1 MTAYCE
7 FLFNTFNGGLQGSG
21 PPRGLVLHSLH
32 RLQQGRH
39 VGHHHLVGYQRG
51 DNGGDRS
58 MDVSGRDST
67 GGIRET
73 SCLWW
78 AERLNFFSVDSLRV
92 LLVLCT

>member
-1 MTAYCE
+1 MTAYRE
-7 FLFNTFNGGLQGSG
+7 FLFNTFNGGLQGPG

-51 DNGGDRS
+51 DNGE
-58 MDVSGRDST
+58 T
-67 GGIRET
+67 GPRMSVRET

-78 AERLNFFSVDSLRV
+78 AERLTFISVDSLCV
-92 LLVLCT
+92 LLVLLCT

>member
-1 MTAYCE
+1 MTAYRE
-7 FLFNTFNGGLQGSG
+7 FLFNTFNGGLQGPG

-58 MDVSGRDST
+58 KDVSGRDST
-67 GGIRET
+67 GGHQRDILPLVGGEST
-73 SCLWW
+73 L
-78 AERLNFFSVDSLRV
+78 FF
-92 LLVLCT
+92 C

>member
-58 MDVSGRDST
+58 MDVSGRDRT
-67 GGIRET
+67 GGIRDILPLVGGEIN
-73 SCLWW
+73 L
-78 AERLNFFSVDSLRV
+78 FF
-92 LLVLCT
+92 C